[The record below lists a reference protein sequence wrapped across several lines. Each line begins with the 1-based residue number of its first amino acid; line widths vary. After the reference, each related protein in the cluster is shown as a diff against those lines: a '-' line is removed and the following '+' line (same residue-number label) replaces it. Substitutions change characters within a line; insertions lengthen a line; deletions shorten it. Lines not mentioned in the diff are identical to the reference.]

1 MAAYIALPG
10 NPMPPHFLTAVLDL
24 LPSGGIN
31 PETGCQIL
39 SAAIAPE
46 VGVGTPSGLLRRLR
60 RYFVKQLQAL
70 QSQSSDRASV
80 ESALARVF
88 ELAAAHDYQALAE
101 LT

>member
-1 MAAYIALPG
+1 
-10 NPMPPHFLTAVLDL
+10 MPAPFITAVLDL
-24 LPSGGIN
+24 VPTGSIN

-39 SAAIAPE
+39 SDAISPE
-46 VGVGTPSGLLRRLR
+46 VGVGTPSGLLRRLK
-60 RYFVKQLQAL
+60 RYFTRQLEAL

-101 LT
+101 LK